1 MSFYLEYFLVPFHVT
16 AGNLCFVDETFYLEL
31 CAATIFSEVGNVIK
45 YFLLNIYVTMRW
57 ES

>member
-1 MSFYLEYFLVPFHVT
+1 MT